1 MNFFILV
8 LVVCFFI
15 FLYTVYLLSN
25 DDFVIL
31 RRDIPMERIFNIV
44 FLTALVSLF
53 FSRLFYVIF
62 HPNNIFGSL
71 LGFLLFPYFPGLS
84 LSGGILGGVLFSVF
98 YFKINNLPLGRLFDF
113 FSIGFLVSYP
123 LGFVGFLVLS
133 KAEFS
138 NVIIV
143 SLVLIFL
150 LSLCFIKYV
159 LPATLGGKLKDG
171 TLGLLFLLSFSI
183 ISILI
188 NVLNKQSLRSD
199 ELGGIKSIFDKENIL
214 FFVIFIS
221 ALIFLIKQEWKERLR
236 SRQ

>member
-44 FLTALVSLF
+44 FLTALSSLF

-84 LSGGILGGVLFSVF
+84 LAGAVLGGFGFSIL
-98 YFKINNLPLGRLFDF
+98 YFKLKNLPLGRLFDF

-133 KAEFS
+133 KVEFS

-143 SLVLIFL
+143 SLVLFFL
-150 LSLCFIKYV
+150 LTLCFIKYV

-188 NVLNKQSLRSD
+188 NVLSS
-199 ELGGIKSIFDKENIL
+199 IKLIFDKENIL

-221 ALIFLIKQEWKERLR
+221 ALIFLIKNERY
-236 SRQ
+236 